1 MLTQTVIV
9 QEDPDTK
16 ELVLPLSDEILAE
29 LGWKIGDTLEW
40 IDKKD
45 GAWMIKK
52 KYHPE
57 TELVLVECISTF
69 RQRYMVEVP
78 KGKSEWALDTVTM
91 NEAQEFSQQHLGEQI
106 VSHRVLSKEEV
117 LDLCDKDN
125 DYAKTWND
133 DYKFNTFV
141 TSWKEE

>member
-16 ELVLPLSDEILAE
+16 ELVLPLSDEILTE
-29 LGWKIGDTLEW
+29 LGWQIGDTLEW

-52 KYHPE
+52 KNLE
-57 TELVLVECISTF
+57 TEFVLVDCVSIF
-69 RQRYMVEVP
+69 RQRYMIEVP
-78 KGKSEWALDTVTM
+78 KGKSEWALDTVIM
-91 NEAQEFSQQHLGEQI
+91 NEAREFSQEHIGEQI
-106 VSHRVLSKEEV
+106 ISHRIVNKDEILE
-117 LDLCDKDN
+117 LCDKDN

-133 DYKFNTFV
+133 EHKFNTFV
-141 TSWKEE
+141 TSWKE

>member
-1 MLTQTVIV
+1 MLTQTVTV

-40 IDKKD
+40 LDKKD

-52 KYHPE
+52 KSPE
-57 TELVLVECISTF
+57 TEFVLVECISTF

-91 NEAQEFSQQHLGEQI
+91 NEATEFSQKHLGEQVI
-106 VSHRVLSKEEV
+106 SYRVANKDEV
-117 LDLCDKDN
+117 LELCDKDN
-125 DYAKTWND
+125 DYAKAWND
-133 DYKFNTFV
+133 EHKFNTFV
-141 TSWKEE
+141 TSWKE

>member
-40 IDKKD
+40 LDKKD

-52 KYHPE
+52 KYNPE
-57 TELVLVECISTF
+57 TEFVLVDCVSTF

-78 KGKSEWALDTVTM
+78 KGKSEWALDTVIL
-91 NEAQEFSQQHLGEQI
+91 NGAKEFSQEHIGEQI
-106 VSHRVLSKEEV
+106 ISHRVVNKDEIIE
-117 LDLCDKDN
+117 LCDKDN

-133 DYKFNTFV
+133 EHKFNTFV